1 MYFCSEI
8 FINMLS
14 IIICT
19 YNREK
24 YIGPLLDSISKND
37 YPTSDY
43 EIILVDNN
51 CTDNTRGVCEQF
63 VATHPEIRLRYVVET
78 EQGLSAARN
87 KGIKEAKGEVIIY
100 VDDDALV
107 DTDYIR
113 IYAEHFAAHPETM
126 AAGGP
131 IEPLYETQEPFW
143 MSPYTKALLTA
154 WMNYG
159 DKVREYPNG
168 RYPGGGNAAYRKVVF
183 DKVGLFNTELGRKG
197 TALLA
202 SEEKDIFDKMK
213 ALGMLVLYLPT
224 PVLHHI
230 IPQAKLEEDYFNRLT
245 LQIGRSERMRTCA
258 ISKGKYLKRLL
269 SEGVKWGGT
278 LVLLGIYILQ
288 GHPMKGWKLVLFRKN
303 VTKGLL
309 GG

>member
-1 MYFCSEI
+1 MI
-8 FINMLS
+8 TL
-14 IIICT
+14 IICT

-24 YIGPLLDSISKND
+24 YIGPLLDSIAKND
-37 YPTSDY
+37 YPTTDY
-43 EIILVDNN
+43 EIVLVDNN

-63 VATHPEIRLRYVVET
+63 ATEHPEIAFRYVTEP

-87 KGIKEAKGEVIIY
+87 KGIKEAKGDIVIY

-107 DTDYIR
+107 DADYIR
-113 IYAEHFAAHPETM
+113 IYAEHFAASPETM

-131 IEPLYETQEPFW
+131 IEPLYETEEPNW

-168 RYPGGGNAAYRKVVF
+168 RYPGGGNAAYRKEVF
-183 DKVGLFNTELGRKG
+183 DRVGLFNTELGRKG
-197 TALLA
+197 NLLLA

-213 ALGMLVLYLPT
+213 ALGMKVLYLPT
-224 PVLHHI
+224 PVLHHC

-245 LQIGRSERMRTCA
+245 LQIGRSERMRTRA

-269 SEGVKWGGT
+269 SEGV
-278 LVLLGIYILQ
+278 
-288 GHPMKGWKLVLFRKN
+288 
-303 VTKGLL
+303 
-309 GG
+309 

>member
-1 MYFCSEI
+1 MI
-8 FINMLS
+8 S

-24 YIGPLLDSISKND
+24 YIRPLLESIAKND
-37 YPTSDY
+37 YPTTDY
-43 EIILVDNN
+43 EIVLVDNN
-51 CTDNTRGVCEQF
+51 CTDNTHGVCEQF
-63 VATHPEIRLRYVVET
+63 AAAHKEVAFRYVIEP

-87 KGIKEAKGEVIIY
+87 KGIKEAKGDIIIY

-107 DTDYIR
+107 DSDYIR
-113 IYAEHFAAHPETM
+113 IYAEHFTAYPDTM

-131 IEPLYETQEPFW
+131 IEPLYETQEPSW

-159 DKVREYPNG
+159 DKVREYPKG
-168 RYPGGGNAAYRKVVF
+168 RYPGGGNAAYRKEVF
-183 DKVGLFNTELGRKG
+183 ERVGLFNTELGRKG
-197 TALLA
+197 NLLLA

-213 ALGMLVLYLPT
+213 ALDMKVLYLPT
-224 PVLHHI
+224 PVLHHC

-245 LQIGRSERMRTCA
+245 FQIGRSERMRTRA
-258 ISKGKYLKRLL
+258 ISKGKYFKRLF
-269 SEGVKWGGT
+269 SEGIKWGGT
-278 LVLLGIYILQ
+278 FALLGIYTLQ

-309 GG
+309 GGELNE

>member
-1 MYFCSEI
+1 MI
-8 FINMLS
+8 TV
-14 IIICT
+14 IICT

-24 YIGPLLDSISKND
+24 YIGQLLDSLAKND
-37 YPTSDY
+37 YPESDY
-43 EIILVDNN
+43 EIVLVDNN
-51 CTDNTRGVCEQF
+51 CTDNTRSICERF
-63 VATHPEIRLRYVVET
+63 AANHPNISFRYVEEH

-87 KGIKEAKGEVIIY
+87 RGIKEAKGDIIIY

-107 DTDYIR
+107 DSDYIR
-113 IYAEHFAAHPETM
+113 SYAEHFSSSPETM

-131 IEPLYETQEPFW
+131 IEPLYETSEPSW

-168 RYPGGGNAAYRKVVF
+168 RFPGGGNAAYRKSVF

-202 SEEKDIFDKMK
+202 SEEKDIFDKMRQF
-213 ALGMLVLYLPT
+213 GMRVLYLPT

-230 IPQAKLEEDYFNRLT
+230 IPQAKLEEQYFNRLT
-245 LQIGRSERMRTCA
+245 LQIGRSERLRTRS
-258 ISKGKYLKRLL
+258 ISQGKYVKRLF
-269 SEGVKWGGT
+269 SEGVKWCGT
-278 LVLLGIYILQ
+278 LVLLCSYTLQ
-288 GHPMKGWKLVLFRKN
+288 FQPMKGWKLVLFRKN
-303 VTKGLL
+303 VTAGLL
-309 GG
+309 GK

>member
-1 MYFCSEI
+1 MI
-8 FINMLS
+8 S
-14 IIICT
+14 IVICT

-24 YIGPLLDSISKND
+24 YINPLLESIAKND
-37 YPTSDY
+37 FPTTEY
-43 EIILVDNN
+43 EIVLVDNN
-51 CTDNTRGVCEQF
+51 CTDNTRSVCDQF
-63 VATHPEIRLRYVVET
+63 AAAHPEITFRYVVEQT
-78 EQGLSAARN
+78 QGLSAARN
-87 KGIKEAKGEVIIY
+87 KGIQEAQGEIIIY

-107 DTDYIR
+107 DTTYIGS
-113 IYAEHFAAHPETM
+113 YATHFATNPEMM

-131 IEPLYETQEPFW
+131 IEPLYETKEPSW

-159 DKVREYPNG
+159 DKVREYPKG

-197 TALLA
+197 NLLLA
-202 SEEKDIFDKMK
+202 SEEKDIFDKMH
-213 ALGMLVLYLPT
+213 ALGMLVLYLPS

-245 LQIGRSERMRTCA
+245 LQIGRSERMRTRA
-258 ISKGKYLKRLL
+258 ISNSKYLKRLFF
-269 SEGVKWGGT
+269 EGVKWLGT
-278 LVLLGIYILQ
+278 LVLLTIYTLQ
-288 GHPMKGWKLVLFRKN
+288 GQPQKGWKLVLFRRN

-309 GG
+309 GN

>member
-1 MYFCSEI
+1 MI
-8 FINMLS
+8 TL
-14 IIICT
+14 IICT

-24 YIGPLLDSISKND
+24 YIGPLLDSIAKND
-37 YPTSDY
+37 YPTTDY
-43 EIILVDNN
+43 EIVLVDNN

-63 VATHPEIRLRYVVET
+63 ATEHPEIAFRYVTEP

-87 KGIKEAKGEVIIY
+87 KGIKEAKGEIIIY

-107 DTDYIR
+107 DADYIR
-113 IYAEHFAAHPETM
+113 IYAEHFSAHPETM

-131 IEPLYETQEPFW
+131 IEPLYETEEPKW

-168 RYPGGGNAAYRKVVF
+168 RYPGGGNAAYRKEVF
-183 DKVGLFNTELGRKG
+183 NKVGLFNTELGRKG
-197 TALLA
+197 SALLA
-202 SEEKDIFDKMK
+202 SEEKDIFDKMH
-213 ALGMLVLYLPT
+213 ALGMQVRYLPT

-245 LQIGRSERMRTCA
+245 LQIGRSERMRTLA

-278 LVLLGIYILQ
+278 LALLCIYTLQ
-288 GHPMKGWKLVLFRKN
+288 GHPIKGWKLVLFRRN
-303 VTKGLL
+303 VTRGLL
-309 GG
+309 AEN

>member
-1 MYFCSEI
+1 MI
-8 FINMLS
+8 S

-24 YIGPLLDSISKND
+24 YIRPLLESIVKND
-37 YPTSDY
+37 YPTTDY
-43 EIILVDNN
+43 EIVLVDNN
-51 CTDNTRGVCEQF
+51 CTDNTHGVCEQF
-63 VATHPEIRLRYVVET
+63 AAAHKEVAFRYVIEP

-87 KGIKEAKGEVIIY
+87 KGIKEAKGDIIIY

-113 IYAEHFAAHPETM
+113 QYAEHFATYPETM

-131 IEPLYETQEPFW
+131 IEPLYETKEPSW

-159 DKVREYPNG
+159 NQVREYPNG
-168 RYPGGGNAAYRKVVF
+168 RYPGGGNAAYRKEVF

-197 TALLA
+197 NLLLA

-213 ALGMLVLYLPT
+213 VLGMKVLYLPT
-224 PVLHHI
+224 PVLHHC

-245 LQIGRSERMRTCA
+245 LQIGRSERMRTRA
-258 ISKGKYLKRLL
+258 ISKGKYLSRLA
-269 SEGVKWGGT
+269 SEVVKWGGT
-278 LVLLGIYILQ
+278 LALLCIYTLQ
-288 GHPMKGWKLVLFRKN
+288 GHPMKGWKLVLFRMN

>member
-1 MYFCSEI
+1 MI
-8 FINMLS
+8 S

-24 YIGPLLDSISKND
+24 YIRPLLESIAKNE
-37 YPTSDY
+37 YPTTDY
-43 EIILVDNN
+43 EIVLVDNN
-51 CTDNTRGVCEQF
+51 CTDNTQGVCEHF
-63 VATHPEIRLRYVVET
+63 AAAHKEVAFRYVIEP

-87 KGIKEAKGEVIIY
+87 KGIKEAKGDIIIY

-107 DTDYIR
+107 DSDYIR
-113 IYAEHFAAHPETM
+113 IYAEHFAVHPDTM

-131 IEPLYETQEPFW
+131 IEPLYETQEPSW

-159 DKVREYPNG
+159 TQVREYPNG
-168 RYPGGGNAAYRKVVF
+168 RYPGGGNAAYRKEVF
-183 DKVGLFNTELGRKG
+183 ERVGLFNTELGRKG
-197 TALLA
+197 NLLLA

-213 ALGMLVLYLPT
+213 ALGMKVLYLPT
-224 PVLHHI
+224 PVLHHC

-245 LQIGRSERMRTCA
+245 LQIGRSERMRTRA
-258 ISKGKYLKRLL
+258 ISKGKYLSRLA
-269 SEGVKWGGT
+269 SEVVKWGGT
-278 LVLLGIYILQ
+278 LALLSIYTLQ

-303 VTKGLL
+303 VTAGLL
-309 GG
+309 GW

>member
-131 IEPLYETQEPFW
+131 IEPLYETQEPSW

-159 DKVREYPNG
+159 DKVCEYPNG
-168 RYPGGGNAAYRKVVF
+168 RYPGGGNAAYRKTVF
-183 DKVGLFNTELGRKG
+183 DQVGLFNTELGRKG

>member
-1 MYFCSEI
+1 MI
-8 FINMLS
+8 TL
-14 IIICT
+14 IICT

-24 YIGPLLDSISKND
+24 YIGPLLDSIAKND
-37 YPTSDY
+37 YPTTDY
-43 EIILVDNN
+43 EIVLVDNN

-63 VATHPEIRLRYVVET
+63 AEAHRDITLRYVVET

-87 KGIKEAKGEVIIY
+87 KGIKEAKGDIIIY

-107 DTDYIR
+107 DADYIR
-113 IYAEHFAAHPETM
+113 IYAEHFASHPETM

-131 IEPLYETQEPFW
+131 IEPLYETEEPKW

-183 DKVGLFNTELGRKG
+183 DQVGMFNTELGRKG
-197 TALLA
+197 SLLLA
-202 SEEKDIFDKMK
+202 SEEKDIFDKMH
-213 ALGMLVLYLPT
+213 ALGMQVLYLPT

-245 LQIGRSERMRTCA
+245 LQIGRSERMRTRA
-258 ISKGKYLKRLL
+258 ISNAKYFKRLL
-269 SEGVKWGGT
+269 SEAIKWGGT
-278 LVLLGIYILQ
+278 FVLLGMYTLQ
-288 GHPMKGWKLVLFRKN
+288 GNPTKGWKLVLFRRN

>member
-1 MYFCSEI
+1 MI
-8 FINMLS
+8 S

-24 YIGPLLDSISKND
+24 YIRPLLESIAKND
-37 YPTSDY
+37 YPTTDY
-43 EIILVDNN
+43 EIVLVDNN
-51 CTDNTRGVCEQF
+51 CTDNTHGVCEQF
-63 VATHPEIRLRYVVET
+63 AAAHKEVAFCYVIEP

-87 KGIKEAKGEVIIY
+87 KGIKEAKGDIIIY

-107 DTDYIR
+107 DSDYIR
-113 IYAEHFAAHPETM
+113 QYAEHFATYPETM

-131 IEPLYETQEPFW
+131 IEPLYETKEPSW

-159 DKVREYPNG
+159 TQVREYPNG
-168 RYPGGGNAAYRKVVF
+168 RYPGGGNAAYRKEVF
-183 DKVGLFNTELGRKG
+183 ERVGFFNTELGRKG
-197 TALLA
+197 NLLLA

-213 ALGMLVLYLPT
+213 ALGMKVLYLPT
-224 PVLHHI
+224 PVLHHC
-230 IPQAKLEEDYFNRLT
+230 IPQTKLEEDYFNRLT
-245 LQIGRSERMRTCA
+245 LQIGRSERMRTHA
-258 ISKGKYLKRLL
+258 ISKGKYLSRLA
-269 SEGVKWGGT
+269 SEVVKWGGT
-278 LVLLGIYILQ
+278 LALLCIYTLQ
-288 GHPMKGWKLVLFRKN
+288 GHPMKGWKLVLFRMN